1 MRMYCT
7 QTLPEGYRLILR
19 IDLQEDKKLMLR
31 VNATALGLMLAV
43 FLLGLPLAP
52 AGGRLADLLREG
64 VSLGAMAV
72 FLAGTFAYVI
82 LHELTHAAVMKLCGA
97 KKLRFGFTGV
107 YAFAGS
113 EEDYFSKR
121 AHRIIALAPV
131 LCWGF
136 LFALLC
142 VLLPPGCFWLIWL
155 WQVMNV
161 SGSAGDLFISLRLLR
176 EPEDLLVRDTGVNM
190 TVYSAAS

>member
-1 MRMYCT
+1 MRLYCT

-31 VNATALGLMLAV
+31 VNAAALGLMLAV

-52 AGGRLADLLREG
+52 AGGRLPDLLREG

-142 VLLPPGCFWLIWL
+142 VLLPPDG
-155 WQVMNV
+155 
-161 SGSAGDLFISLRLLR
+161 LFRRELSRPLLLR
-176 EPEDLLVRDTGVNM
+176 EQNTRRRTPALGYGAGCFFSDPASPESQSHRTL
-190 TVYSAAS
+190 